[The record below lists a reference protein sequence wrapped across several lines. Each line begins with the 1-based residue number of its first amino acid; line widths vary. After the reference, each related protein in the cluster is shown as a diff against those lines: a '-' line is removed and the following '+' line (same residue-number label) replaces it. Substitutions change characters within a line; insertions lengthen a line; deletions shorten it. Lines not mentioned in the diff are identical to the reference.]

1 MEAAAEL
8 NKNAAPPMQQDVEI
22 EDTTPAASIPNEQPQ
37 TRRQLQTQPQP
48 QGKICYGDCFA
59 CSFQQAVFCAS
70 THARV
75 AMRIVEQI
83 NRQYDEVMEAVGTL
97 TQEIIDLKKQI
108 GQTEE
113 LINPLE
119 ASADGE

>member
-8 NKNAAPPMQQDVEI
+8 NKNAATPMQQDVEI
-22 EDTTPAASIPNEQPQ
+22 EDPTPAANIPNEQPQ
-37 TRRQLQTQPQP
+37 TRRQPQPQPQP

-75 AMRIVEQI
+75 AMRMVEQVSQ
-83 NRQYDEVMEAVGTL
+83 QYDEVMEAIGTL
-97 TQEIIDLKKQI
+97 TQEIIDLKKQFTI
-108 GQTEE
+108 PDE
-113 LINPLE
+113 LINPLD
-119 ASADGE
+119 AP